1 MITINE
7 IIDMF
12 CYYDKFTNPC
22 RDCGSHPQ
30 FYYNDTC
37 TTESVV
43 VLKCGCK
50 TINRTISLVQ
60 LSQVALPKLYISE
73 VLAEMV
79 NTWNGSVE

>member
-1 MITINE
+1 MITIND

-12 CYYDKFTNPC
+12 SYYEKFLSPC
-22 RDCGSHPQ
+22 CDCDSHPK

-37 TTESVV
+37 TTESAI

-60 LSQVALPKLYISE
+60 LAQVALPKLYISD
-73 VLAEMV
+73 VLAEIV
-79 NTWNGSVE
+79 NVWKDSVK